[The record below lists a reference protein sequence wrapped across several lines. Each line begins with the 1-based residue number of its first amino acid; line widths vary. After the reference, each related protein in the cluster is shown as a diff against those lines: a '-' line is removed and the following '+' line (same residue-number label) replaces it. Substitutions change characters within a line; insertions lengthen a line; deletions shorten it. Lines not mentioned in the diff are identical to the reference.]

1 MRGGARI
8 LVLLLISGS
17 GCASVRPQPIDVSPL
32 VAVELDLSRGLAA
45 GFGDFEGS
53 TRDGIVVSSGSRRS
67 DGIVERWGNWFSER
81 DAERPRW
88 QVHVYVML
96 LDSPARA
103 RESLASYCARA
114 DWVAEGQIQSR
125 EEGDARFCWSPIVQ
139 LRNDPEGGC
148 IPGIVHYSVAGFQR
162 DRLVIQMDE
171 SYFGESATAKARVI
185 RDLSDRLQRVTE
197 AARAE

>member
-1 MRGGARI
+1 MRSGARV

-17 GCASVRPQPIDVSPL
+17 GCVSVRPQPIDVSPL
-32 VAVELDLSRGLAA
+32 VAMELDLSRGLAA

-67 DGIVERWGNWFSER
+67 DGIVERWGKWFSER
-81 DAERPRW
+81 DADTRW
-88 QVHVYVML
+88 QVDVRVTL
-96 LDSPARA
+96 LDSPTRA
-103 RESLASYCARA
+103 REFLASYCAFA
-114 DWVAEGQIQSR
+114 EWVAEGEIQSR
-125 EEGDARFCWSPIVQ
+125 EEGDVRFCWSPIVQ
-139 LRNDPEGGC
+139 LRNDPEGGS
-148 IPGIVHYSVAGFQR
+148 IPSDQYYSIAGFQR